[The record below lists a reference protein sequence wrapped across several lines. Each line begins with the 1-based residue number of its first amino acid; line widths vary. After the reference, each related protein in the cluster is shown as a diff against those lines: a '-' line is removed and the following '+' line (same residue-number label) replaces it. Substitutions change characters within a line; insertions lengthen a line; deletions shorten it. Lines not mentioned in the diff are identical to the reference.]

1 MDLKDNLQHGMF
13 IELRQRLQ
21 SGVLILRGDVAG
33 CSAGIKVSSGTSSLQ
48 VHTARGV
55 RRVELPPG
63 VSVVEEPHRP
73 APAAAGGELHVRLR
87 LKVDRHTE
95 TRRSGIQRLQAHKS
109 YIFHCQ
115 ACGVELLQRVFQRVL
130 PLPNGNW
137 NALVDDWCCHPDPFA
152 NRKLLPRPEDCLT
165 GDTYML
171 VAWDKDSD
179 QTLTRET
186 NSSHTAVGNSHDSE
200 KPSHRNQ
207 LVSCKKCNSLL
218 GEALSEDAVKLY
230 ITEVLVRMSYEDKV
244 TAFVLP
250 RSQFLERTLAA
261 RLVELSSVQS
271 TFRFSVQTPSGKAFI
286 LLWLLNT
293 DTLVASFPE
302 EPVGSNISASPSAGH
317 DDEHQSCR
325 AVGAVKVLYLPCAPS
340 THQEILESWERDI
353 GVHPL
358 TLPLATCQ
366 EVLDLLRSSTSR
378 LPASLRSMNSYQVAL
393 IRA

>member
-87 LKVDRHTE
+87 LKVDRHT
-95 TRRSGIQRLQAHKS
+95 GRLVMHHFLYS
-109 YIFHCQ
+109 
-115 ACGVELLQRVFQRVL
+115 LLLSFRVFQRVL

-186 NSSHTAVGNSHDSE
+186 NSSHTAVGN
-200 KPSHRNQ
+200 N
-207 LVSCKKCNSLL
+207 
-218 GEALSEDAVKLY
+218 AVKLY
-230 ITEVLVRMSYEDKV
+230 ITEVLVRMSYNQK
-244 TAFVLP
+244 
-250 RSQFLERTLAA
+250 SQFLERTLAA

-340 THQEILESWERDI
+340 THQDWERDI

-378 LPASLRSMNSYQVAL
+378 LPASLRSMNSYQVTLRSRNMKRSCVCVESLRVRLAVCHCL
-393 IRA
+393 L